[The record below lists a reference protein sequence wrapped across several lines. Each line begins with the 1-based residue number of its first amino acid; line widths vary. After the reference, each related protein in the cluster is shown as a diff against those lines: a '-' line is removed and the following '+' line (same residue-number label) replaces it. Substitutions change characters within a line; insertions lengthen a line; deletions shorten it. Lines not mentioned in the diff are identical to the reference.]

1 MCEKWRERKLEFAW
15 DAGRVFLVG
24 LCCFGACVCVEVAE
38 CVAGFIENI
47 FDVVFVCWQDSKF

>member
-24 LCCFGACVCVEVAE
+24 LCCSVL
-38 CVAGFIENI
+38 
-47 FDVVFVCWQDSKF
+47 VFVWKLRSVLRALLKIFLMWCLFVGKER